1 MSIISKIKESY
12 QDFIKRSGEAN
23 KEMFGDGV
31 PYCCKMKNQTQKQ
44 SGQDNKT
51 SQ

>member
-31 PYCCKMKNQTQKQ
+31 PDCCKMNNQMSRQQGKSKN
-44 SGQDNKT
+44 D
-51 SQ
+51 